1 MCNLNTC
8 NCKIKSHWIS
18 TTPAA
23 ATDRKHE
30 DELSLQD
37 NKSAGTQQHPP
48 LQGTFMHTWYVPCM
62 FTVLQ
67 RRVVHAVDNS
77 TEDGVAEEDG
87 YEISGTV
94 RQPKLAATRVLRES
108 TAKHTV
114 MSSVIL
120 LHNPTFNASTAIS

>member
-1 MCNLNTC
+1 
-8 NCKIKSHWIS
+8 
-18 TTPAA
+18 
-23 ATDRKHE
+23 
-30 DELSLQD
+30 
-37 NKSAGTQQHPP
+37 
-48 LQGTFMHTWYVPCM
+48 MHTWYVPCM
-62 FTVLQ
+62 FIVLQ